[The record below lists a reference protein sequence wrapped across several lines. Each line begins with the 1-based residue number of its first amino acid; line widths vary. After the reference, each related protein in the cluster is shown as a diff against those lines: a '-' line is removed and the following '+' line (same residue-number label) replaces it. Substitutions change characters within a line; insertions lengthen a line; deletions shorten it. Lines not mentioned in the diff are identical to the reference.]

1 MDEPIVDR
9 RVADIAARF
18 RRLGMR
24 MPDALIAATGMVHQL
39 TLLSRDVR
47 DFRRVTGLRVRSA

>member
-1 MDEPIVDR
+1 
-9 RVADIAARF
+9 
-18 RRLGMR
+18 MR